1 LKVCFI
7 GTVEFSKSVLLQ
19 LIDMGVDLCGVV
31 SNTSNKVNSD
41 FAELKPICKLN
52 DIPFHDTNN
61 INSEESIDWIKKGHP
76 AIIFCFGWSQL
87 IKKQLLELA
96 PMGVV
101 GFHPSLLPKNRGRH
115 PIIWALSLGLEK
127 TGSTFFF
134 MDEGA
139 DSGDILSQKEVSI
152 DYEDDAES
160 LYQKITITALE
171 QIKEFVP
178 SLQEHQFKR
187 IKQNHA
193 EANVWRKRGM
203 ADGKIDFHMSS
214 RAIYNQIRALTKPY
228 VGAHIEQDGHN
239 IQVWRAKEHECDW
252 INIEP
257 GKVLKVIDNKILVK
271 SYDGA
276 ILIEQHEFKI
286 LPKEGSYL

>member
-1 LKVCFI
+1 MKVCFI
-7 GTVEFSKSVLLQ
+7 GTVEFSKSALLQ
-19 LIDMGVDLCGVV
+19 LIGLGVDLCGVV
-31 SNTSNKVNSD
+31 SNTTNKENSD
-41 FAELKPICKLN
+41 FAELKPICKQN
-52 DIPFHDTNN
+52 NIPFHDTNN
-61 INSEESIDWIKKGHP
+61 INSETSIDWIKEGNP
-76 AIIFCFGWSQL
+76 DIIFCFGWSQL

-115 PIIWALSLGLEK
+115 PIVWALALGLKK

-160 LYQKITITALE
+160 LYKKITLTALE

-178 SLQEHQFKR
+178 KLQTNEFQR

-193 EANVWRKRGM
+193 DANIWRKRGM
-203 ADGKIDFHMSS
+203 VDGKIDFRMSS
-214 RAIYNQIRALTKPY
+214 RAIYNQVRALTKPY
-228 VGAHIEQDGHN
+228 VGAHIEWNNQN
-239 IQVWRAKEHECDW
+239 IEVWRVKEHESDW

-257 GKVLKVIDNKILVK
+257 GKVLKVMDNNILVK

-276 ILIEQHEFKI
+276 ILIEQHELKI
-286 LPKEGSYL
+286 LPKEGDYL